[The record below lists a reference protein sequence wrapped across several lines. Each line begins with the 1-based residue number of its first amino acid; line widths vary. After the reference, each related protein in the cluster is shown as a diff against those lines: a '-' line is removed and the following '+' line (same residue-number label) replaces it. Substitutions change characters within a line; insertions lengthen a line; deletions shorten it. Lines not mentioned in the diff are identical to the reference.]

1 MEENV
6 IMVPGSGTKVIV
18 RDVKQEIET
27 AFLDYSMSVIV
38 SRALPDV
45 RDGLKPVHRR
55 ILYTMHERGND
66 PSHPYRKSADTVGAV
81 LGAYHPHGDASVYD
95 AMVRLAQDF
104 SLRYPLVDGQGNFG
118 SVDGDPPA
126 AYRYTEARMS
136 KIACEMLTDIDKDTI
151 DWDPNFDETKKE
163 PHMLPS
169 RFPNLLVNGSQ
180 GIAVGMATN
189 IPPHNLREVVSG
201 MIALIDDP
209 EIDLAGLMEHIK
221 GTRFPHRRRD
231 YGTQRKRE
239 WIVISL
245 RRPGVKDKRMEGI
258 RGLNDLHHLQPH
270 RHEDPLV
277 EIKKDDNPQVVL
289 EPALPLHPAAGH
301 RGCNHA
307 GAG

>member
-126 AYRYTEARMS
+126 AYRYTESRMT

-221 GTRFPHRRRD
+221 GPDFPT
-231 YGTQRKRE
+231 GG
-239 WIVISL
+239 VIMGRS
-245 RRPGVKDKRMEGI
+245 GI
-258 RGLNDLHHLQPH
+258 R
-270 RHEDPLV
+270 
-277 EIKKDDNPQVVL
+277 
-289 EPALPLHPAAGH
+289 AAYATG
-301 RGCNHA
+301 RGKITLRGRA
-307 GAG
+307 